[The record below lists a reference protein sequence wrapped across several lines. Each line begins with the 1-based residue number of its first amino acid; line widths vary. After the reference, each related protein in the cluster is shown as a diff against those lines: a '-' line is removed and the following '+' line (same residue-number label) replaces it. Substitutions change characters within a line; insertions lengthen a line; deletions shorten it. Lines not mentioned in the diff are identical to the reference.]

1 MSAAPQIPVGPGRPG
16 RPGAGAAGAA
26 NVWVGD
32 ATWSIPG
39 ANNSGAMA
47 PPGGAIRYKDADRTC
62 DPGRCIWEKDTTMP
76 GTFKVS
82 CRHRCQGGG
91 ARRSTRHVRKNRKSS
106 RKNKKSRK
114 ASRKNR
120 KNRKASR
127 KNKKSRKN

>member
-1 MSAAPQIPVGPGRPG
+1 MAAPPPPA
-16 RPGAGAAGAA
+16 PAAGAPNA
-26 NVWVGD
+26 WVGD
-32 ATWSIPG
+32 AAWVAPQG

-47 PPGGAIRYKDADRTC
+47 PPGGPIRYRGVDRTC
-62 DPGRCIWEKDTTMP
+62 APGRCVWEEDTTMP

-91 ARRSTRHVRKNRKSS
+91 ARRATRHVRKN
-106 RKNKKSRK
+106 RK

-127 KNKKSRKN
+127 KNKKSRKASSKNRKNRKSSRKNKKSRKN